1 MPSLSNSRL
10 CATVRRPL
18 ALVALLVAV
27 LLPLAAPSDA
37 RGQDAAPAA
46 PKPDPAAAEAVLRKI
61 IDAYRDEKGVEVS
74 VSATVEAVRADEA
87 AGGGAERSQPMQ
99 ARFLFGSGRRAI
111 VWIRD
116 FELRFADE
124 KVRATHASSALTY
137 LEVSDHGS
145 PYYSL
150 FNAFQNLPFPE
161 IALALGEED
170 PFEVCM
176 QLMPQ
181 IPNVVPSR
189 VEKEEVDGQ
198 VSDVLVLL
206 SDDGA
211 EELRLSYDPETH
223 LVESAVGTMHAGPDV
238 EEGAKLRWRVESKA
252 RRPKDAPT
260 AATFAL
266 DVSSRQ
272 KVDGL
277 AALIDTTPGAGEDED
292 VPSLKAGE
300 PAPELALP
308 KVGEGEWN
316 LVDARPKP
324 VVVDF
329 WATWCGPCIA
339 ALPELAKL
347 AKEFEGRAV
356 VLLVNTAERGERAER
371 ETRIGGAL
379 KAFSET
385 GAPFVSTL
393 DMDGMAAR
401 RWLVRAFPTTFLIA
415 PDGRIAGMWEGASPR
430 SHRELREKLEE
441 LCGEG
446 AAPAQENAPAAP

>member
-10 CATVRRPL
+10 CATVRLPL

-61 IDAYRDEKGVEVS
+61 IDAYRDAKGVEVS

-99 ARFLFGSGRRAI
+99 ARFLFGSGRTAI

-161 IALALGEED
+161 LALALGEED